1 MIGGKTGTAETLP
14 RGNNQYVVSF
24 MGYAPADDPQIAIYV
39 VVDRPNVQYQ
49 DDAKHATRIV
59 RKILTE
65 VLPYMNIFM
74 TEELSDSEREELEA
88 LQIQIRTAD
97 TSDDDTEGTEE
108 DGSEE
113 ETGEADGSEDDQA
126 ADDDQ
131 NNDVWKTFPIDPESG
146 YAKDPSTGYLY
157 DPDTGTLI
165 SGGSLLGEDTETG
178 EETVTEETQE
188 ETE

>member
-1 MIGGKTGTAETLP
+1 
-14 RGNNQYVVSF
+14 

-88 LQIQIRTAD
+88 LQIQIRTPE
-97 TSDDDTEGTEE
+97 TSDDDMEE

-113 ETGEADGSEDDQA
+113 ETGEAGDSEETQME
-126 ADDDQ
+126 DDDQ
-131 NNDVWKTFPIDPESG
+131 NNEVWKTFPIDPESG

-165 SGGSLLGEDTETG
+165 SGGSLLGEDEEAG
-178 EETVTEETQE
+178 EETVTEDTQE